1 VKNGF
6 LYIAMGLSLVV
17 LVWLGR
23 IYLLQNRLQM
33 QYTTEVD
40 RTYQVIITLRNL
52 EQLLADAETSQRGYL
67 LTRNDHFKTPYAE
80 AIPQIDSVLQH
91 LKDIIADNPKQRVYL
106 KLLEPA
112 VRQREAMMQ
121 QNMDEKDKEGLRQQ
135 LRAGKLVMDKIR
147 LYVETM
153 EEEEYALLA
162 YRDKEKNRYQDLNL
176 SFLKYAFSFAGLI
189 FICSIALIIRELRMR
204 IRTQKMLEKTVFELT
219 RSNEEIE
226 QVSFAA
232 SHDLQEPLRKI
243 RTLSNLLATKYA
255 PGLPDEERDIIERI
269 ERSSERMHGLLKNLI
284 DFTNLVTNPEKIG
297 SVDLD
302 HQFMDA
308 FNHTMRGVPV
318 TLYKEI
324 QLPVIQGHRQQVALL
339 FTQLL
344 SNSLKY
350 HQPERELTIE
360 VQYTLM
366 ETAGTLLQK
375 GKQYHEITI
384 RDNGIGFDNAFR
396 EKIFVIFQRL
406 HNKGEYEGQ
415 GIGLTIARRI
425 MANHYGFIEADGH
438 SGKGASFTLYFPVS

>member
-1 VKNGF
+1 
-6 LYIAMGLSLVV
+6 MGLSLVV

-80 AIPQIDSVLQH
+80 AIPQIDSVLEH
-91 LKDIIADNPKQRVYL
+91 LKSIIADNPKQRVYL

-112 VRQREAMMQ
+112 VRQRETMMQ
-121 QNMDEKDKEGLRQQ
+121 QNMNEKDKDGLRQQ
-135 LRAGKLVMDKIR
+135 LREGKLVMDKIR
-147 LYVETM
+147 LYVNTM

-255 PGLPDEERDIIERI
+255 HGLPDEEKDIIERI

-284 DFTNLVTNPEKIG
+284 DFTNLVTHPEKIG

-318 TLYKEI
+318 TLYKEV
-324 QLPVIQGHRQQVALL
+324 QLPIIQGYRQQVALL

-360 VQYTLM
+360 VQYALM